1 MLYRTI
7 RSHNPAVVWY
17 KEKTPKKGKSSKVP
31 AFLSFPFLKLLR
43 SWQIIFLCR
52 EGFVSDPGSLR
63 KKFVIFHTNIF
74 YDVWEGYMCHILSN
88 IIVWICSSIFCA
100 SIWQLSPNIELIWSC
115 VQNAWYVMY
124 SIYSWNLFEFLY
136 MCMGCPRPSAPF
148 HFAQFRQI
156 KLNQIAALSPN
167 CRGTCALIFCI
178 FNTDLQSSP
187 FSIPPLFDRQAGAKL
202 WIHIYIW
209 IFLKYS
215 NPSFISSIRIH
226 HKIRTKALSFLC
238 HRGCCRARGQLEPLS

>member
-1 MLYRTI
+1 MLCMLY
-7 RSHNPAVVWY
+7 
-17 KEKTPKKGKSSKVP
+17 
-31 AFLSFPFLKLLR
+31 
-43 SWQIIFLCR
+43 
-52 EGFVSDPGSLR
+52 
-63 KKFVIFHTNIF
+63 
-74 YDVWEGYMCHILSN
+74 
-88 IIVWICSSIFCA
+88 
-100 SIWQLSPNIELIWSC
+100 IWSNFTWILC
-115 VQNAWYVMY
+115 K
-124 SIYSWNLFEFLY
+124 
-136 MCMGCPRPSAPF
+136 CMGCPRPSAPLP
-148 HFAQFRQI
+148 FAQLRQI

-226 HKIRTKALSFLC
+226 HKIRTKALSCLFHC
-238 HRGCCRARGQLEPLS
+238 ACCRARGQLEPILSFELPKFNLESCQKLSFMLVYLRCFKNYKAHQNNWKGC